1 MGELEKALRPERDVD
16 ARGEAD
22 HERGERGERGER
34 SDHRDQ
40 AEEAEERSSAP
51 REDQLWRRLGVKAP
65 TDAGEAASLAVDHK
79 GGGQPIDAG
88 LAAEVGSHLGVDL
101 TGTRVHGDPLSR
113 AATRAMGARAFAHR
127 GDIFL
132 GPGESEGDRELM
144 THELTHVGQFLA
156 SSGAGAAGKPQRKL
170 AVGAENSPA
179 EQHADEIAGKALGGS
194 LAPTQLIVDSGPL
207 AAGQL
212 EKTVF
217 QGWLRDAVV
226 LATEQVLGKLGA
238 TAGCPFIDRYFSKYA
253 ALPAAATEGLIR
265 RWVPSAKSAQSAA
278 ELIPPVVARA
288 REAVRSWQATG
299 RVPPELAV
307 LDPEVA
313 SAPAAAASASG
324 GANAMSLDHLEAEL
338 GAGDALD
345 AATASR
351 MSSALGSDVS
361 TARLHSGPV
370 AQRKAAEAGA
380 LAFAVGEN
388 VVLGA
393 RAPARG
399 SLAGDALLAHELAHV
414 AQQKHAASDPAA
426 RRKPIGGEDAAAELD
441 ADRAA
446 AAGLT
451 PDQLSDQRIASLSAL
466 AGRAGDVMRTGLQ
479 MQRCAEWKEDVT
491 LQARLG
497 LSIDIEPAPKDGK
510 PFIVGQGLKVSL
522 KQAIPGDHKAVV
534 YHWEAI
540 DPRGNKYLYQNG
552 ESTTVQMIWP
562 GTTTIRAAVGTP
574 GGSVI
579 ETSKIEH
586 KVEAIR
592 ADTRATELV
601 DGAEAPQD
609 FKTFRATQDVNLA
622 LLSPDNTPSK
632 EQAVFIRGGA
642 NPAKQNDGDVAFSLG
657 YKEGEV
663 VPPGRTQRWYAVP
676 LQAKDAPNN
685 LGTAPKTMLNGKEA
699 YDLGAGATAKMPTTH
714 KGVYVVTCQLF
725 DAGTKAAEAAFVQTI
740 LDGKEIEAVNDLKT
754 QMKKVDGEMGE
765 FTTTPKGDADVVPVT
780 AFHVDAATGAETQLS
795 LFIGKHKD
803 GSLAMINATPGLK
816 LTENR
821 IKFTGANTSAVLDD
835 FDSNN
840 KYPTGIVRFHIPGGK
855 LAGVDGADRSIQT
868 TGDTTLGHIAGIL
881 GMAALVVSVAA
892 IPFTGGAS
900 ATATM
905 LLLGGA
911 GLGVAAGAFSL
922 ADHLSNADYTTTSVS
937 LDCLQIAASMVDLGF
952 AVKALRASPA
962 LLVANRAARYAMWG
976 NLMIQGASAVLISVE
991 AIDQIA
997 KVMDDPTLSRG
1008 EKLGALTRLIAMLVV
1023 TGALL
1028 MLSYKSMGEAKA
1040 RMLTHFGETGRA
1052 LKDVDAAALGLIDDK
1067 LLGTLKTASKEEL
1080 ERLAAMVR
1088 QDPALVTR
1096 LPGRKNIFGALKGCK
1111 TTQANELEMRLF
1123 SQRLTEAGHKG
1134 NNVKRITD
1142 AFQAAGIDAA
1152 TAHLLTDAD
1161 LARLKNADDA
1171 LAGARSKRD
1180 ADPAKTVAFNTA
1192 KTEIDSITGVS
1203 ASTKGDMRAAI
1214 AHINGTADPAFV
1226 TDAVAAL
1233 RAKFPK
1239 LPADDLTALG
1249 KLDRDALIAL
1259 ESASESDVKKIAAR
1273 VKSGAQD
1280 DVEDILRSY
1289 YYKAKKPARKE
1300 GTPYEAPKDVGA
1312 RVETSLDNLTT
1323 TRNRG
1328 YPYGFKDLAHYEAFT
1343 AKVKASL
1350 DKRKIP
1356 SGDVRVH
1363 GSAIHSKTPGDI
1375 DVAVIVDETTFN
1387 EIAARFKSAAKGD
1400 ANATKALTGDIAKG
1414 KISSSNFYPDGKPS
1428 VAAEAAGAAGSLD
1441 TQVSLIKAGSEF
1453 DVGPYLKK

>member
-16 ARGEAD
+16 AREEAEHAGGERAP
-22 HERGERGERGER
+22 RGER
-34 SDHRDQ
+34 DQ
-40 AEEAEERSSAP
+40 ADDAAEHASAP

-65 TDAGEAASLAVDHK
+65 ADAGEAASLAVDHK
-79 GGGQPIDAG
+79 SGGQPIDSS

-101 TGTRVHGDPLSR
+101 TGTRVHGDPLAR

-127 GDIFL
+127 NDIFL

-156 SSGAGAAGKPQRKL
+156 SSGAGAASKPQRKL
-170 AVGAENSPA
+170 AVGAEHSPA
-179 EQHADEIAGKALGGS
+179 EQHADEIAGKALGGA
-194 LAPTQLIVDSGPL
+194 LAPTQLIVDAGPL

-265 RWVPSAKSAQSAA
+265 RWVSSAKSARSAA
-278 ELIPPVVARA
+278 ELIPPVVARV

-299 RVPPELAV
+299 RVPPELAA

-313 SAPAAAASASG
+313 NVPAAAAATASGSAS
-324 GANAMSLDHLEAEL
+324 AMSLDHLEAEL
-338 GAGDALD
+338 GSGDALD

-361 TARLHSGPV
+361 GARLHSGPV
-370 AQRKAAEAGA
+370 AQRQAAEAGA

-399 SLAGDALLAHELAHV
+399 SLAGEALLAHELAHV

-426 RRKPIGGEDAAAELD
+426 RRKPIGAEDAAAELD

-451 PDQLSDQRIASLSAL
+451 PEQLSDQRLASLSAL

-497 LSIDIEPAPKDGK
+497 LSIDISPAPQDGK

-522 KQAIPGDHKAVV
+522 KQAIPGEHKAVV
-534 YHWEAI
+534 YHWETI
-540 DPRGNKYLYQNG
+540 DPRGNKYLYQHG

-601 DGAEAPQD
+601 NGAEAPQD
-609 FKTFRATQDVNLA
+609 FKTFRASQDVNLA

-632 EQAVFIRGGA
+632 DQAVFIRGGA
-642 NPAKQNDGDVAFSLG
+642 NPAKQNDGDVGFSLA

-663 VPPGRTQRWYAVP
+663 VPPGRTQHWYAVP
-676 LQAKDAPNN
+676 LQGKDAPAT
-685 LGTAPKTMLNGKEA
+685 LGKAPRTTLNGKDA
-699 YDLGAGATAKMPTTH
+699 YDLGTGATAQMPTAH

-725 DAGTKAAEAAFVQTI
+725 DAGTKAAEAAFVQTV
-740 LDGKEIEAVNDLKT
+740 LEGKEIEAVGDLKK
-754 QMKKVDGEMGE
+754 QMAKVDSEIGELA
-765 FTTTPKGDADVVPVT
+765 TTPKGDADVVPIT
-780 AFHVDAATGAETQLS
+780 AFHVDAASGAETQLS
-795 LFIGKHKD
+795 LFIGKRKD

-821 IKFTGANTSAVLDD
+821 IKFTGATTAAVLDD
-835 FDSNN
+835 FDGNN
-840 KYPTGIVRFHIPGGK
+840 KYPTGIVRFHVPGGK
-855 LAGVDGADRSIQT
+855 VAGVDAADRSIQT
-868 TGDTTLGHIAGIL
+868 TGDTTLGHLAGIL

-962 LLVANRAARYAMWG
+962 LLVANRTARYAMWG
-976 NLMIQGASAVLISVE
+976 NLAIQGASAVLISVE
-991 AIDQIA
+991 AIDQLA
-997 KVMDDPTLSRG
+997 KVMDDPTLSRA
-1008 EKLGALTRLIAMLVV
+1008 EKLGALTRLIATLVV

-1067 LLGTLKTASKEEL
+1067 LLGTLKAASKEEL

-1180 ADPAKTVAFNTA
+1180 ADPTKAAAFATA
-1192 KTEIDSITGVS
+1192 KAEIDAITGVS

-1239 LPADDLTALG
+1239 LPADDLKALG
-1249 KLDRDALIAL
+1249 KLDKDALIAL
-1259 ESASESDVKKIAAR
+1259 ESATESDVKKIAAR

-1289 YYKAKKPARKE
+1289 YYKAKKPARKD
-1300 GTPYEAPKDVGA
+1300 GTAYEAPKDVGS
-1312 RVETSLDNLTT
+1312 RVETSLDNLAVA
-1323 TRNRG
+1323 RGRG
-1328 YPYGFKDLAHYEAFT
+1328 YPFGFSDQAQYDAFMS
-1343 AKVKASL
+1343 KVKASL

-1363 GSAIHSKTPGDI
+1363 GSAIHSTTPGDI
-1375 DVAVIVDETTFN
+1375 DVAVIVDEATFH
-1387 EIAARFKSAAKGD
+1387 EVAGRFKSGAKGD
-1400 ANATKALTGDIAKG
+1400 ANSIKALAGDVAKG
-1414 KISSSNFYPDGKPS
+1414 KISSSNFYPDAKPS
-1428 VAAEAAGAAGSLD
+1428 VAAEAAGAAGKLD
-1441 TQVSLIKAGSEF
+1441 TQISLIKAGSEF